1 MTVAV
6 SELKSIGNGTIM
18 QADASIRQQQ
28 LLHSKRLLSPATRAT
43 IRESAQVATRGRS
56 LFVLDHRR
64 DFWQHHIRLPG
75 TLRELLP
82 EREPIRE
89 REVTRPTTIAS
100 PDRLAGEL
108 TSRRPPHRSP
118 VTRHLHLSVALQ
130 DVYAATTYF
139 MLSLDKC
146 CGALPESRNT
156 DALGAVAQTKRG

>member
-64 DFWQHHIRLPG
+64 DFWQHHIRPRHPPG
-75 TLRELLP
+75 AIARKGTHSRAGGDAANYDS
-82 EREPIRE
+82 IA
-89 REVTRPTTIAS
+89 RPTGGRAY
-100 PDRLAGEL
+100 L
-108 TSRRPPHRSP
+108 
-118 VTRHLHLSVALQ
+118 
-130 DVYAATTYF
+130 AATTT
-139 MLSLDKC
+139 SV
-146 CGALPESRNT
+146 ARHPSRT
-156 DALGAVAQTKRG
+156 FVRSSSGRLRSDDLLHVVARQVLRRTFREPQH